1 MFIGILLIMFR
12 LKEYLV
18 NSSNYLEL
26 WKANMASHTLSF
38 YILWFLHTRFE
49 ERGGGNRY
57 EKKLW
62 RRRYEYTFMICVAC
76 MNVHTDQSTENI
88 IFYLSSDWWMIL
100 WERKKAQIKLEN
112 HKIWFVWYD
121 NIMEKGNT
129 NFFGLVCN
137 NNICFMECALINLSI
152 QSKLMLK

>member
-1 MFIGILLIMFR
+1 MYWLFCNFWFMIIRKILKSNIIQLLIMFR
-12 LKEYLV
+12 LKEYHV

-26 WKANMASHTLSF
+26 WKATIASHTLSF
-38 YILWFLHTRFE
+38 YILWFLHRHFQ
-49 ERGGGNRY
+49 ERGGGNGY

-62 RRRYEYTFMICVAC
+62 RRRYEYTFMICC
-76 MNVHTDQSTENI
+76 RMYECTHDRGNEY

-121 NIMEKGNT
+121 NIMET
-129 NFFGLVCN
+129 HLE
-137 NNICFMECALINLSI
+137 IP
-152 QSKLMLK
+152 SKLEW

>member
-1 MFIGILLIMFR
+1 MIFIHIPQHFL
-12 LKEYLV
+12 
-18 NSSNYLEL
+18 NYEKHM
-26 WKANMASHTLSF
+26 WIASYTLSF
-38 YILWFLHTRFE
+38 YILWLLRPRFE
-49 ERGGGNRY
+49 ERGGGNGY

-62 RRRYEYTFMICVAC
+62 RRRYEYTFMICC
-76 MNVHTDQSTENI
+76 RMYECTHDRGNEY

-137 NNICFMECALINLSI
+137 NNMLYGVRVYNNTHIIKINVKVGLE
-152 QSKLMLK
+152 LGNN

>member
-1 MFIGILLIMFR
+1 MFR
-12 LKEYLV
+12 LREYHLY
-18 NSSNYLEL
+18 SSNYREL
-26 WKANMASHTLSF
+26 SKANMASHTLSF
-38 YILWFLHTRFE
+38 YILWLLRPRFE
-49 ERGGGNRY
+49 ERGGGNGY

-62 RRRYEYTFMICVAC
+62 RRRYEYTFMICC
-76 MNVHTDQSTENI
+76 RMYESTHDRGSEY

-129 NFFGLVCN
+129 NFFGLVCKCGTLQKYHQHSYN
-137 NNICFMECALINLSI
+137 QN
-152 QSKLMLK
+152 

>member
-1 MFIGILLIMFR
+1 MNYESIYGVLFTFFLYLMISSYSFWRKGRRKWIW
-12 LKEYLV
+12 KEV
-18 NSSNYLEL
+18 MKKKI
-26 WKANMASHTLSF
+26 WI
-38 YILWFLHTRFE
+38 YIYDLCSM
-49 ERGGGNRY
+49 Y
-57 EKKLW
+57 ECAHRPKQ
-62 RRRYEYTFMICVAC
+62 REY
-76 MNVHTDQSTENI
+76 

-137 NNICFMECALINLSI
+137 NNICFMECALIKLSI

>member
-1 MFIGILLIMFR
+1 MLGFRSHGI
-12 LKEYLV
+12 YSH
-18 NSSNYLEL
+18 SSTFLEL
-26 WKANMASHTLSF
+26 WKAYTASYTLSF
-38 YILWFLHTRFE
+38 YILWLLRPRFE
-49 ERGGGNRY
+49 ERGGGNGY

-62 RRRYEYTFMICVAC
+62 RRRYEYTFMICC
-76 MNVHTDQSTENI
+76 RMYECTHDRGNEY

-137 NNICFMECALINLSI
+137 NNICFMESALIKLSI
-152 QSKLMLK
+152 HSKLMFK

>member
-1 MFIGILLIMFR
+1 MFR
-12 LKEYLV
+12 LKEYHV
-18 NSSNYLEL
+18 NSSNYPEL

-38 YILWFLHTRFE
+38 YILWFLHRHFQ
-49 ERGGGNRY
+49 ERGGGNGY

-129 NFFGLVCN
+129 NFFGLVRN
-137 NNICFMECALINLSI
+137 NNMLYGVRVYNNTHIIKINVKIGLE
-152 QSKLMLK
+152 LGNN